1 MDGWGRFFQYA
12 IDTNQNN
19 YRVTSL
25 GRDGAAGTLN
35 CGTTT
40 DFNDDIVY
48 ADGTFIQWPEGT
60 QQ

>member
-1 MDGWGRFFQYA
+1 MRYA
-12 IDTNQNN
+12 HDAAFNH
-19 YRVTSL
+19 YRIISY
-25 GRDGAAGTLN
+25 GRDGATTGVA

-48 ADGTFIQWPEGT
+48 VDGSFIQWPEGT